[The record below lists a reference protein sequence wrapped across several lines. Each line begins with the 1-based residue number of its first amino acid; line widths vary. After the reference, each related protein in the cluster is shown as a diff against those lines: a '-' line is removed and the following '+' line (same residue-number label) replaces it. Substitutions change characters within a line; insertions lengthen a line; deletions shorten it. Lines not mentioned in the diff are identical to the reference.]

1 MRASGCDKPVANACI
16 HRSLWLCPEAR
27 FLSNGFRLGVDAV
40 DSVWAWMLWI
50 PFGRGCCGFRFE
62 DCLVSGAIR
71 PYALLDS
78 MEWDRAGWLV
88 T

>member
-40 DSVWAWMLWI
+40 DFVLRIVWSLALSVRMLCWI
-50 PFGRGCCGFRFE
+50 VWNGIE
-62 DCLVSGAIR
+62 LVGWSRERLNYPLAISLIL
-71 PYALLDS
+71 ACF
-78 MEWDRAGWLV
+78 
-88 T
+88 